1 MLGLSGS
8 IPDDRAVQSIT
19 AERVARLL
27 LKTLNVRDPYTYE
40 HGIGTARIGALI
52 AEELGLDAER
62 VLLVRLAGELH
73 DIGKVAVP
81 EHLLVK
87 PSRLTREEFRAI
99 QQHAKAGADLI
110 ETVHELTEVA
120 RFVRHHHEYWNGKGY
135 PDGLAGED
143 IPLES
148 RILCVADAF
157 DAMTHDR
164 PYRKRLSYQAACGEI
179 QRLAGSQFCP
189 TVVRAFHC
197 VSAQVME
204 ETVVEASVDPDGGEA
219 EVRRLDTLAGGTA
232 GVVRQVAGSSD
243 FRRRLL
249 ELGVVP
255 GTPVRVTKVAPMGDP
270 LEIEI
275 RGARFF
281 LRKEEASHVA
291 VHPSTAPVP
300 PPVTS
305 RVHPATASRTYRVA
319 VAGNPNTGK
328 TTLFNALTGATGRVG
343 NYPGITVE
351 RLTSRLELASGIDVE
366 MVDVPG
372 TYSLAARSRD
382 EQVAMDEILGR
393 AGFPEPDVVVV
404 VLNATNLERG
414 LYLLLQIQELGFPI
428 LAAVNM
434 MDEAWDQHLRIDLDG
449 LSAQFDV
456 PFLGVTARTGD
467 GVEHFRRTLESMLL
481 GEVPRQTASWRWCPS
496 DDLTAHLDELVPEI
510 GDLVGPDASL
520 GRRRAFALWCLMS
533 LSESDDLAG
542 VPDNLRSRTV
552 ELLASMKED
561 GHDLDLEVTRKRY
574 EQIDHIVLACTKRE
588 DVRSGD
594 LSRRID
600 AVVTHPVYGMG
611 VFLLVMGLV
620 FAGIFEWAT
629 PLMDAIEA
637 GVGGFGSTLRGALPE
652 GMLADFLVDGVVA
665 GVGSVLVFLPQI
677 LILFACVA
685 ALEHSGYLARA
696 AFMID
701 RLMRAL
707 GLNGRAFVPMLS
719 GYACAVPAI
728 MATRALE
735 SRRDRLLTMMV
746 IPLVSCSARLPVYT
760 LVIAALFPSDLPI
773 LGPITLGMAMMF
785 GMYLAGTVVAL
796 ASAGVLGKV
805 VLKGEPQP
813 LLMEL
818 PPYRWPPLRDVARLL
833 WKRTRDFLVT
843 AGTVILMASVVLW
856 AALTFPRTQAYSQDF
871 DRAIATAQQA
881 GDEARAEELGVE
893 KRAEEVQN
901 SLAGRLGRV
910 MEPFIEPLGFDWKIG
925 IGLIGS
931 FAAREV
937 FVSTMGQVYAVGE
950 ADEESATLRAAM
962 KAERRRDG
970 SPVYT
975 PLTGM
980 SLLAFFMIALQCV
993 STIAVV
999 RQESG
1004 GWKWPLFQL
1013 AYTLVLAYVASLL
1026 IYQGGRLLG
1035 WG

>member
-1 MLGLSGS
+1 M
-8 IPDDRAVQSIT
+8 PNHHFVERIT
-19 AERVARLL
+19 TERVARLL
-27 LKTLNVRDPYTYE
+27 LRTLDVRDPHTLQ
-40 HGIGTARIGALI
+40 HGLGTGSIGALI
-52 AEELGLDAER
+52 AEGLGFDAER
-62 VLLVRLAGELH
+62 ILLVRLAGELH
-73 DIGKVAVP
+73 DIGKVSVP

-87 PSRLTREEFRAI
+87 PSRLTREEFKAI
-99 QQHAKAGADLI
+99 QRHARVGADLLEAI
-110 ETVHELTEVA
+110 PELTEVA
-120 RFVRHHHEYWNGKGY
+120 RIVRHHHEYWDGKGY
-135 PDGLAGED
+135 PDGLSGED

-164 PYRKRLSYQAACGEI
+164 PYRKHLSYQAASEEI

-189 TVVRAFHC
+189 TVVGAFRC
-197 VSAQVME
+197 VSSRILD
-204 ETVVEASVDPDGGEA
+204 ETSVEATVDRDDGGA
-219 EVRRLDTLAGGTA
+219 NVRRLDKLAGGTA
-232 GVVRQVAGSSD
+232 GVVGQVAGNSD

-255 GTPVRVTKVAPMGDP
+255 GTPIRVTKVAPMGDP
-270 LEIEI
+270 IEIEI

-281 LRKEEASHVA
+281 LRREEASHVA
-291 VHPSTAPVP
+291 VHPSAAPDQPLVA
-300 PPVTS
+300 S
-305 RVHPATASRTYRVA
+305 RVHPGTASRRYHIA
-319 VAGNPNTGK
+319 VAGNPNAGK

-351 RLTSRLELASGIDVE
+351 RLSARLELPSGIEVE

-393 AGFPEPDVVVV
+393 AGFPEPDAVVV

-414 LYLLLQIQELGFPI
+414 LYLLLQVQELGFPI

-434 MDEAWDQHLRIDLDG
+434 MDEAWEQHLRIDLDA
-449 LSAQFDV
+449 LSSELDV

-467 GVEHFRRTLESMLL
+467 GVEPLRQSLESMLL
-481 GEVPRQTASWRWCPS
+481 GEVPRQTASWRWSPS

-533 LSESDDLAG
+533 LSDSDDLAG
-542 VPDNLRSRTV
+542 VPENLRSRVV
-552 ELLASMKED
+552 ELLASMKAD

-574 EQIDHIVLACTKRE
+574 EQIDRIVATCTKRE
-588 DVRSGD
+588 DRRKGC

-620 FAGIFEWAT
+620 FGGIFEWAT

-637 GVGGFGSTLRGALPE
+637 GVGWFATTLRGTLPE
-652 GMLADFLVDGVVA
+652 GLLAEFLVDGVVA

-719 GYACAVPAI
+719 AYACAVPAI
-728 MATRALE
+728 MATRTLE

-760 LVIAALFPSDLPI
+760 LVIAALFPADRPI

-785 GMYLAGTVVAL
+785 GLYLAGTAL
-796 ASAGVLGKV
+796 ALAAAGVLGKLV
-805 VLKGEPQP
+805 FKGEPQP

-818 PPYRWPPLRDVARLL
+818 PPYRLPPLRDVLRLL
-833 WKRTRDFLVT
+833 WQRTRDFLVT
-843 AGTVILMASVVLW
+843 AGTVILMASIVLW
-856 AALTFPRTQAYSQDF
+856 AALTFPRTHTHSQDF
-871 DRAIATAQQA
+871 DQAVATARQA
-881 GDEARAEELGVE
+881 GDENRAGELAHE

-901 SLAGRLGRV
+901 SFAGRLGRV

-950 ADEESATLRAAM
+950 ADEESSTLRAAM

-970 SPVYT
+970 SLVYT

-999 RQESG
+999 KQESG
-1004 GWKWPLFQL
+1004 GWKWPLFQV

-1035 WG
+1035 WA

>member
-1 MLGLSGS
+1 VEP
-8 IPDDRAVQSIT
+8 IA
-19 AERVARLL
+19 AEHVARLVL
-27 LKTLNVRDPYTYE
+27 STLDVRDPYTLQ
-40 HGIGTARIGALI
+40 HGQGTGNIGALL
-52 AEELGLDAER
+52 AETLGLDAAR
-62 VLLVRLAGELH
+62 VRVVRLAGELH
-73 DIGKVAVP
+73 DIGKISVP

-87 PSRLTREEFRAI
+87 PSRLTREEFRTI
-99 QQHAKAGADLI
+99 QQHVRTGADLLAAI
-110 ETVHELTEVA
+110 PGLDEVA
-120 RFVRHHHEYWNGKGY
+120 RIVRHHHEYWDGKGY

-143 IPLES
+143 IPIES

-164 PYRKRLSYQAACGEI
+164 PYRKRLSHRAACEEI
-179 QRLAGSQFCP
+179 QRLSGTQFCP
-189 TVVRAFHC
+189 EVVAAFRC
-197 VSAQVME
+197 ASARLLG
-204 ETVVEASVDPDGGEA
+204 ETSLESAEARDDEDVN
-219 EVRRLDTLAGGTA
+219 VRRLDALTGGTA
-232 GVVRQVAGSSD
+232 GVVRQVAGGTD

-255 GTPVRVTKVAPMGDP
+255 GTPIRVTKVAPMGDP
-270 LEIEI
+270 IEVEI

-291 VHPSTAPVP
+291 VLPTADKTP
-300 PPVTS
+300 PPTTS
-305 RVHPATASRTYRVA
+305 RVHPASASRTYHVA

-328 TTLFNALTGATGRVG
+328 TTLFNALTGASGRVG

-351 RLTSRLELASGIDVE
+351 RLTARLELPSGIDVE

-372 TYSLAARSRD
+372 TYSLSARSRD
-382 EQVAMDEILGR
+382 EQAAMDEILGR
-393 AGFPEPDVVVV
+393 AGSPEPDLVVV
-404 VLNATNLERG
+404 VLNATNLGRG

-434 MDEAWDQHLRIDLDG
+434 MDEAWEQHVRIDLDA
-449 LSAQFDV
+449 LSSELDV
-456 PFLGVTARTGD
+456 PFLGVTARSGD
-467 GVEHFRRTLESMLL
+467 GVARLRETLESMLL
-481 GEVPRQTASWRWCPS
+481 GDVPRQTASWRWSPS
-496 DDLTAHLDELVPEI
+496 DDLTAHLDELVPRI

-520 GRRRAFALWCLMS
+520 GRRRAYALWCLMS
-533 LSESDDLAG
+533 LSQSDDLAG
-542 VPDNLRSRTV
+542 VPEELRHRSV
-552 ELLASMKED
+552 ELLASMKQD

-574 EQIDHIVLACTKRE
+574 EQIDSIVTACTKRE
-588 DVRSGD
+588 DGRGGD

-600 AVVTHPVYGMG
+600 AVVTHPLYGMG
-611 VFLLVMGLV
+611 LFLLVMGVV
-620 FAGIFEWAT
+620 FGGIFEWAT
-629 PLMDAIEA
+629 PMMDAIEA
-637 GVGGFGSTLRGALPE
+637 AVGWFGTSLRAVLPE
-652 GMLADFLVDGVVA
+652 GLLAEFLVDGVVA

-701 RLMRAL
+701 RLMRVL
-707 GLNGRAFVPMLS
+707 GLNGKAFVPMLS

-728 MATRALE
+728 MATRTLE

-760 LVIAALFPSDLPI
+760 LVIASLFPADQPI
-773 LGPITLGMAMMF
+773 LGPVTLGMAMMF
-785 GMYLAGTVVAL
+785 GLYLAGTVIAL
-796 ASAGVLGKV
+796 AAAGILGKLV
-805 VLKGEPQP
+805 FKGEPQP

-818 PPYRWPPLRDVARLL
+818 PPYRLPPLREVARLL
-833 WKRTRDFLVT
+833 WGRTRDFLVT
-843 AGTVILMASVVLW
+843 AGTVILMASMVLW
-856 AALTFPRTQAYSQDF
+856 AALTFPRTQEYSQDY
-871 DRAIATAQQA
+871 DQAIATAQRSGNENHA
-881 GDEARAEELGVE
+881 AELAHE
-893 KRAEEVQN
+893 KRSEEVQN
-901 SLAGRLGRV
+901 SFAGRLGRV

-950 ADEESATLRAAM
+950 ADEESTTLRAAM

-970 SPVYT
+970 SLVYT

-1013 AYTLVLAYVASLL
+1013 AYTLVLAYLASLL
-1026 IYQGGRLLG
+1026 IFQGGRLLG